1 MLSYI
6 LVLSRVYILLISIS
20 HLSDL
25 KIWKII
31 YLATYILAI
40 LFKNYFKGAKIVWLF
55 AQLYKNSTDYF
66 VLKVLT
72 VDIVSRFQ
80 NRICIIESQK
90 KENKILQL
98 ITQEMGGVTT
108 VEFSISQNLKRDKAI
123 IQITQKLVQDNESS
137 SF

>member
-25 KIWKII
+25 NIWKII

-72 VDIVSRFQ
+72 VDIESRFQ